1 MIKLNSL
8 DCFLQVAPLI
18 DRLLS
23 NQDVAFSVSNE
34 TEILYFRPGETI
46 HVGHVGYVLQPG
58 DGLYEAVHQ
67 NAEQS
72 GIIAEE
78 VVGTAFKTM
87 TVPIRDHSGK
97 AIGAVGM
104 ATSLDKQN
112 RVLGIAENLV
122 ESFKQISASIEHVS
136 SETGRL
142 ADSHETILRSAEE
155 ATTQAHNT
163 SHIVDFIQNISNQT
177 KILGL
182 NASIEAARAGEHGR
196 GFTVVAQEVR
206 KLADHTKQAVG
217 QIESGLEQ
225 MRSSTEQVTTQI
237 ADNAR
242 TVETQSVATQQVM
255 SGIEALESLATQLF
269 DVAKTV

>member
-1 MIKLNSL
+1 M

-23 NQDVAFSVSNE
+23 NQDVAFSVSND

-46 HVGHVGYVLQPG
+46 RVGHVGYALQPG
-58 DGLYEAVHQ
+58 DGLYEAVHL

-72 GIIAEE
+72 GIIPED
-78 VVGTAFKTM
+78 VIGTAFKTM
-87 TVPIRDHSGK
+87 TVPIRDQSGK

-112 RVLGIAENLV
+112 RVSAIAENLV
-122 ESFKQISASIEHVS
+122 ESFRQISASIQHVS
-136 SETGRL
+136 SETQRISG
-142 ADSHETILRSAEE
+142 SHETILQSAEQ
-155 ATTQAHNT
+155 ATTQAQNT
-163 SHIVDFIQNISNQT
+163 SHIVDFIQNISSQT

-196 GFTVVAQEVR
+196 GFTVVAQEIR

-225 MRSSTEQVTTQI
+225 MRVSTEQVTRQI
-237 ADNAR
+237 ADNAKS
-242 TVETQSVATQQVM
+242 VETQSAATQQVM
-255 SGIEALESLATQLF
+255 AGIEALESLSTQLF
-269 DVAKTV
+269 DIAKAF